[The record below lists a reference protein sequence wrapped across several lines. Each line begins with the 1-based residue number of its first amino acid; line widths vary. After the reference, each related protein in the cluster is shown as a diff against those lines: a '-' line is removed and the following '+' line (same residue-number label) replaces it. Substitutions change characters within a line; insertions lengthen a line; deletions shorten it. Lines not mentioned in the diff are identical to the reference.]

1 MPRSDVSR
9 FGISAIA
16 KEANCC
22 VLQIP
27 PASPLLHVQ
36 WPHLTAPTNCLAGAP
51 SRIQVW
57 LWVASTV
64 GPAIQPC
71 TLTPPVSRTIHQV
84 EFLSLPVKGTLSAL
98 QRNSG
103 SSGLDLPSS
112 LSLSLWSMLAHAIS
126 RSQEGKKCFFFF
138 NSAKGCLGSS
148 EGKGELKSKPT
159 ILADV

>member
-22 VLQIP
+22 ALQIP

-36 WPHLTAPTNCLAGAP
+36 CPHLTAPTNCLTGAR

-57 LWVASTV
+57 LRVASTV

-71 TLTPPVSRTIHQV
+71 TLTPPLSHTIHQV

-98 QRNSG
+98 QRNLG

-112 LSLSLWSMLAHAIS
+112 LSLSLVDVGPCYFQIT
-126 RSQEGKKCFFFF
+126 RGKEMFFFF

-148 EGKGELKSKPT
+148 EGKGELKSKLT